1 MSQWVVVRLEV
12 QEGLVELGRKVSRP
26 ESQLKVGYTSE
37 ISGSWS
43 GLLEEGL
50 SEVAAIGA

>member
-26 ESQLKVGYTSE
+26 QSQQKVGYTSE
-37 ISGSWS
+37 ISGRWS